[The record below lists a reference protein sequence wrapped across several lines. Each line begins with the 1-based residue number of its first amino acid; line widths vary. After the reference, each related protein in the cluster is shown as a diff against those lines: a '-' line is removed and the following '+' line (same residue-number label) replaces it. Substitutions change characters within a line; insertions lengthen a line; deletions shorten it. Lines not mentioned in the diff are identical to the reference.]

1 MMDETLGHH
10 GPKARDCEPLDVQL
24 GRINTPIPTPNRLN
38 RKLSGPIRQSALLAQ
53 GPTITNGAPI
63 LARQAEVDAAVRLWM
78 KRRRISARDL
88 HRMER
93 ETIGGV
99 SHALGLDDPLGSR
112 ARRNILAAWR
122 EQHA

>member
-1 MMDETLGHH
+1 MDKRKVLPTIDPNVLAECGYH
-10 GPKARDCEPLDVQL
+10 GPR
-24 GRINTPIPTPNRLN
+24 
-38 RKLSGPIRQSALLAQ
+38 
-53 GPTITNGAPI
+53 
-63 LARQAEVDAAVRLWM
+63 ARQAEVDAAVRLWM

-93 ETIGGV
+93 ETIGGM

-122 EQHA
+122 EQHP